1 MTLALKLLCR
11 VVRRR
16 VNAGEAL
23 ESVLADYPRLTAA
36 EKDTVREHIRQSGA
50 ERNKRTG
57 RQMPAGP
64 SAVMPDRPF

>member
-16 VNAGEAL
+16 LTAGEAL

-36 EKDTVREHIRQSGA
+36 EKDTVREHIRQS
-50 ERNKRTG
+50 
-57 RQMPAGP
+57 
-64 SAVMPDRPF
+64 